1 MPSRCILLVEET
13 NRCPQPEVQESLES
27 CSLEVVPDPWVG
39 ASRQSVV
46 GALPAT
52 PTCQPTLLGTPV
64 CLLGPDTPHALSP
77 PCPSPAPRA
86 QRDAEYLTWAV
97 GLGIRIRPRREMSC
111 GRNVTVA
118 MAILQEVRASVRP
131 PIYRFCSY

>member
-52 PTCQPTLLGTPV
+52 PTCQPTLRGPLSVSLGLTPPM
-64 CLLGPDTPHALSP
+64 L
-77 PCPSPAPRA
+77 
-86 QRDAEYLTWAV
+86 
-97 GLGIRIRPRREMSC
+97 
-111 GRNVTVA
+111 
-118 MAILQEVRASVRP
+118 
-131 PIYRFCSY
+131 